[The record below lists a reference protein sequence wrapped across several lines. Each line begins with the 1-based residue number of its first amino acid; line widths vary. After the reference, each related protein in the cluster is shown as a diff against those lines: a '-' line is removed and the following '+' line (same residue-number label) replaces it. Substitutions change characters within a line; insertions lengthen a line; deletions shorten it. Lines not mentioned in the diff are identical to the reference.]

1 MRHLVL
7 PAALAAVLALVPGAS
22 SAAEAASAAEA
33 GPARLV
39 LQGHGWGHGHG
50 MSQYGAQGAALQGR
64 SHRQILGF
72 YYPGTKW
79 GRAGG
84 RVRVL
89 ISADT
94 SADVVVR
101 ARAGLQV
108 RSLTNG
114 NQIDL
119 AERRPAARA
128 WRITAPSPTR
138 SLVSWKGRS
147 GGWHPLRTL
156 KGDAQFQAT
165 GPITLVTPAGSVAY
179 RGALRSATVK
189 PGRTARDTVNVV
201 SLESYL
207 RGVVPAEVIAS
218 SWRPAA
224 LRAQSVAA
232 RTYAAYERRQPL
244 ARHYQ
249 ICDTAQCQVYTG
261 TANEHPRT
269 DDAIRRTRARVLT
282 HRGRPAFT
290 QFSSSNGGWTSA
302 GGFPYLPAKR
312 DPYDATPSNPNHTW
326 RHVVRATAIEAAW
339 PALGA
344 FRRIRVLERDG
355 HGAWGGRVERV
366 RVVGSRTS
374 TTVSGDT
381 FRSYLGL
388 KSDWFR
394 AR

>member
-1 MRHLVL
+1 MRRLVL
-7 PAALAAVLALVPGAS
+7 PTIAAIVLALVPGTS
-22 SAAEAASAAEA
+22 SAAE

-39 LQGHGWGHGHG
+39 LQGKGWGHGHG

-64 SHRQILGF
+64 NHRQILRF
-72 YYPGTKW
+72 YYPGTRW
-79 GRAGG
+79 GREGG
-84 RVRVL
+84 KVRVL

-94 SADVVVR
+94 TADVVVR
-101 ARAGLQV
+101 DRAGLKV
-108 RSLTNG
+108 RSLGNG
-114 NQIDL
+114 MTVDL
-119 AERRPAARA
+119 RKARPAARA
-128 WRITAPSPTR
+128 WRITAVSPTR

-147 GGWHPLRTL
+147 GGWQRLRTV

-165 GPITLVTPAGSVAY
+165 GPITLVTPSGSVAY
-179 RGALRSATVK
+179 RGALRSATVT
-189 PGRTARDTVNVV
+189 PGRKARDTVNVV
-201 SLESYL
+201 SLENYL

-218 SWRPAA
+218 SWRSAA

-232 RTYAAYERRQPL
+232 RTYAAYERRHPL

-249 ICDTAQCQVYTG
+249 LCDTAQCQVYTG

-269 DDAIRRTRARVLT
+269 DAAIKRTRAAVLT

-302 GGFPYLPAKR
+302 GAFPYLSAKK

-326 RHVVRATAIEAAW
+326 RHVVRTTAIEAAW
-339 PALGA
+339 PALGD
-344 FRRIRVLERDG
+344 FRRITVLRRDG

-366 RVVGSRTS
+366 RVVGSRGS

-388 KSDWFR
+388 KSNWFR